1 MVSETQPET
10 QETSNTAASSEP
22 GGAPAAVPTNPS
34 ETATASETAGTK
46 TNETPRTETSE
57 TTENHDSPLSDA
69 QLRDWREAALGGGLP
84 QPYLPRWQPLR
95 AGVVNLWE
103 FDVAEYWY
111 AGGWA
116 QLTGRNETGKSS
128 LMALTTLI
136 PWLADTSSDKID
148 TLGRSGKQFSYYV
161 RPTGTG
167 ADRRETVAG
176 VSHGWLWVEYG
187 RVDETGPKF
196 FTTLLY
202 ASARDASQKVT
213 LTWAT
218 CEGARVRKGLGLAH
232 GLDVNT
238 AKMVEAATPGYVN
251 YPTAAAYKN
260 AVANTL
266 LDGSVEKL
274 EMIGKILKVTRTPK
288 LGAQL
293 EVNFIST
300 QIRAALPPLRRQEID
315 ALAQGWDQ
323 LDKMRQDVEL
333 TKQAAGAITNFV
345 RRRWIPWKQSVLRLH
360 ADQVASRQ
368 TEFDQVTKDETVA
381 KTRLETSVAREEAL
395 VSELTATRTEREA
408 AAQRIKALL
417 ESAAFQEATQR
428 IAAAENAKREAS
440 RQEAA
445 AREAEAA
452 TGEKEA
458 DFSRAEAQLQAARS
472 EHEKAAA
479 GLAETERDLRRHA
492 REVGVEPQETTPGD
506 VAGDAGDT
514 AAGVAESAGA
524 ESGAESGAGTE
535 SATGGTTVGNAV
547 APGTAKIFGGK
558 YAATSELDGEWLDQ
572 ALVERGRVV
581 TQGLSLAKAAG
592 ETAAAATLA
601 EKRADDAREAA
612 AGARDKA
619 ETTWSEAEKLRDD
632 LVLRLRDWAGDTVA
646 GDGFELPFHEVPS
659 GDLAKSPD
667 GEPAPHE
674 GGRNPLYGGLASAKT
689 LVESWIDA
697 LPRRAGAD
705 ADAEPAEDT
714 ANPDDSGAARKAGRS
729 ANSAARLS
737 ALAREQWFE
746 PRRNLLTETRRDLRN
761 REKKTSSRI
770 SELTA
775 RITELENTAT
785 QPPAAPTLWTRR
797 SREEQPGA
805 PLWRLLNPVAEAQ
818 PDTTAGRELAAVEA
832 ALSAMGLLDAWVD
845 ERGVPQELDTFV
857 MAPHA
862 AAANQNKP
870 KLSRVLTVA
879 AEAGKLAPIVSRVLE
894 AIVWVADTAPLPEG
908 VMAVAADGRWQ
919 MGALSGQA
927 ASAHGHSEWIGEAAR
942 VAQRRRLV
950 AQCEAERVE
959 LNAQLEALRETLL
972 AVETQVK
979 NLETRWA
986 GLPSEALL
994 RETLVRAETL
1004 DGTAGD
1010 LEEQASRVEQTAA
1023 RARAAADSAQ
1033 AEVLNFCNTQ
1043 GLPTTSEELQRY
1055 RGDIATVQ
1063 GALRLWERERA
1074 EVRRL
1079 AETVAAAT
1087 TEARLREVALENARA
1102 KQRRA
1107 AEAAT
1112 KAQVFAEELARS
1124 IEADDSALLQQKE
1137 TLESRETELRERE
1150 DALGAQRSEV
1160 AWERGQAEAQL
1171 AHCETRRVEAAA
1183 QREKAMA
1190 EFRRVVQRGMAE
1202 NIGLELEAADTDTIQ
1217 GVRTQCA
1224 QIRREIT
1231 PRNWDTSTDAAGR
1244 HETNSRL
1251 MNRLRNA
1258 IKDAAR
1264 ELRAELLAGGRELT
1278 IHDDD
1283 GLGGL
1288 DGPAGLDGQLL
1299 RAVVRV
1305 DAQGHEEEVDRAV
1318 ATLGAKVQEIEALYD
1333 DKVRETLDQLL
1344 GSTFLEHMRT
1354 QIAQSQNLIKSINKV
1369 LSEHRTA
1376 TDKTTLH
1383 IALVP
1388 GQNAPVVEAIT
1399 GSRLVDPEV
1408 ERSVRD
1414 FLREKVDEAKR
1425 SAEDA
1430 GVVEWGDTLAELLDY
1445 RSWFDIRLE
1454 RRFGSGQRS
1463 PLTARS
1469 FSELSGGARA
1479 IMVMA
1484 PLLAAL
1490 SALYR
1495 EIPLA
1500 PHPLWLDE
1508 AFDGLDAANRSMVMS
1523 MLRSFDLDVLVVGPG
1538 HLVNVAAVPLAAIYQ
1553 VIRAPE
1559 PLPGASLTL
1568 ALWSGNSLEHL
1579 TYSFTPPSLG
1589 GSEGSVGS
1597 VGSVGA
1603 GVHEVP
1609 APDSSK
1615 SPEGML
1621 L

>member
-1 MVSETQPET
+1 MVTEEHPET
-10 QETSNTAASSEP
+10 ETPATRAAS
-22 GGAPAAVPTNPS
+22 AAEESQAKPS
-34 ETATASETAGTK
+34 ETPATGATESAAA
-46 TNETPRTETSE
+46 ETSATE
-57 TTENHDSPLSDA
+57 GITTSENMGGNNSPLSDA
-69 QLRDWREAALGGGLP
+69 QLREWREAATSGGFP
-84 QPYLPRWQPLR
+84 QPYLERWQPLR

-161 RPTGTG
+161 RPTGKG

-187 RVDETGPKF
+187 RMGEAGSEF

-202 ASARDASQKVT
+202 AASRDATQKVA
-213 LTWAT
+213 LTWGT
-218 CEGARVRKGLGLAH
+218 CEGARVREGLVLAH

-260 AVANTL
+260 ALANTL
-266 LDGSVEKL
+266 LDGNVEKL

-293 EVNFIST
+293 EVRFISD
-300 QIRAALPPLRRQEID
+300 QLRAALPPLRRQEID

-333 TKQAAGAITNFV
+333 TKQAASAITGFV
-345 RRRWIPWKQSVLRLH
+345 RRRWVPWKQAVLRLH

-368 TEFDQVTKDETVA
+368 TEFDQVTKDENEA
-381 KTRLETSVAREEAL
+381 KARLEASVARETAL
-395 VSELTATRTEREA
+395 VDELTAARIEREA
-408 AAQRIKALL
+408 TSERIKALL
-417 ESAAFQEATQR
+417 ESAVFQEATQR
-428 IAAAENAKREAS
+428 IAAAENAKREAT
-440 RQEAA
+440 RQAAA
-445 AREAEAA
+445 AREAGAA
-452 TGEKEA
+452 TAEKEA
-458 DFSRAEAQLQAARS
+458 DFERAGAHLETARTS
-472 EHEKAAA
+472 HEKAAA
-479 GLAETERDLRRHA
+479 GLAETERDLRRRA
-492 REVGVEPQETTPGD
+492 REVGVEARETQVVGAGAKMAGTAESTGIGVAGFRAAGD
-506 VAGDAGDT
+506 VA
-514 AAGVAESAGA
+514 AAGTAGV
-524 ESGAESGAGTE
+524 SRGKSGAGE
-535 SATGGTTVGNAV
+535 
-547 APGTAKIFGGK
+547 I
-558 YAATSELDGEWLDQ
+558 DGEWLDQ

-581 TQGLSLAKAAG
+581 KQGLGLAKMAG
-592 ETAAAATLA
+592 QQAAAATLA

-612 AGARDKA
+612 TGARNKA
-619 ETTWSEAEKLRDD
+619 EIAWGEAEKLRDN
-632 LVLRLRDWAGDTVA
+632 LVLALREWAEGTIA
-646 GDGFELPFHEVPS
+646 EEGFVVPFHEVPS
-659 GDLAKSPD
+659 GDSAKRRE

-674 GGRNPLYGGLASAKT
+674 AENAPLYDKLASAKT
-689 LVESWIDA
+689 LVESWIDT
-697 LPRRAGAD
+697 LPTRVG
-705 ADAEPAEDT
+705 
-714 ANPDDSGAARKAGRS
+714 DSGAAESASEDGAVDAAEAKATRAGGKS
-729 ANSAARLS
+729 ANADTRLG
-737 ALAREQWFE
+737 ALARELWFE
-746 PRRNLLTETRRDLRN
+746 PRRGRLTETRRELHA
-761 REKKTSSRI
+761 REKETSGHI
-770 SELTA
+770 SELSA
-775 RITELENTAT
+775 KIAELENTQT
-785 QPPAAPTLWTRR
+785 QPPTAPSLWSRR
-797 SREEQPGA
+797 ERTGQPGA
-805 PLWRLLNPVAEAQ
+805 PLWRLLNPVAQGSKDGAHES
-818 PDTTAGRELAAVEA
+818 LAAVEA
-832 ALSAMGLLDAWVD
+832 ALAAMGLLDAWVD
-845 ERGVPQELDTFV
+845 AQGVPKELDTFV
-857 MAPHA
+857 MAPHETGTKRDQP
-862 AAANQNKP
+862 N
-870 KLSRVLTVA
+870 LSSILSVA
-879 AEAGKLAPIVSRVLE
+879 DEAGELAPTVQKVLE
-894 AIVWVADTAPLPEG
+894 AIAWVAGDAPLPEG
-908 VMAVAADGRWQ
+908 AAAIAADGRWQ
-919 MGALSGQA
+919 MGTLSGQA

-942 VAQRRRLV
+942 EAQRRRLI
-950 AQCEAERVE
+950 AGCEAQRAE
-959 LNAQLEALRETLL
+959 LIARREALREALL
-972 AVETQVK
+972 AVEAQVK
-979 NLETRWA
+979 GLEALWA
-986 GLPSEALL
+986 GLPNDSAL

-1004 DGTAGD
+1004 DGAAGD
-1010 LEEQASRVEQTAA
+1010 LEEQAARVETEAA
-1023 RARAAADSAQ
+1023 SARAAADSAA
-1033 AEVLNFCNTQ
+1033 AEVLNFCNAHS
-1043 GLPTTSEELQRY
+1043 LPAAEEELLAY
-1055 RGDIATVQ
+1055 RGDITAVQ
-1063 GALRLWERERA
+1063 GALQLWVRERA
-1074 EVRRL
+1074 EVSRL
-1079 AETVAAAT
+1079 DEVVAAA
-1087 TEARLREVALENARA
+1087 
-1102 KQRRA
+1102 A
-1107 AEAAT
+1107 AEAQLRDDALT
-1112 KAQVFAEELARS
+1112 SAREKQRQAEEAARKAQVFAEELARS

-1137 TLESRETELRERE
+1137 SLEAREVELRERE
-1150 DALGAQRSEV
+1150 DTLGASRSEV

-1171 AHCETRRVEAAA
+1171 AHCETRRREAADS
-1183 QREKAMA
+1183 REKAIA
-1190 EFRRVVQRGMAE
+1190 GFRRIVEQGMAS
-1202 NIGLELEAADTDTIQ
+1202 NIGLELEDAEADTIQ
-1217 GVRTQCA
+1217 GVRAQCA
-1224 QIRREIT
+1224 QIRREVT
-1231 PRNWDTSTDAAGR
+1231 PRSWNTSANTTER
-1244 HETNSRL
+1244 HEANLRL
-1251 MNRLRNA
+1251 MNRARNA

-1264 ELRAELLAGGRELT
+1264 DLRTELLAGGRELT
-1278 IHDDD
+1278 IHDDED
-1283 GLGGL
+1283 GE
-1288 DGPAGLDGQLL
+1288 LL
-1299 RAVVRV
+1299 RALVRV
-1305 DAQGHEEEVDRAV
+1305 DAQGREEEVDQAV
-1318 ATLGAKVQEIEALYD
+1318 ATLGAKVAEIEALYD
-1333 DKVRETLDQLL
+1333 EKVRETLDQLL

-1388 GQNAPVVEAIT
+1388 DQNVPVVEAIT

-1408 ERSVRD
+1408 ERSVRE

-1430 GVVEWGDTLAELLDY
+1430 GVVEWGDTLADLLDY

-1454 RRFGSGQRS
+1454 RRFGAGQRS

-1589 GSEGSVGS
+1589 GAG
-1597 VGSVGA
+1597 GA
-1603 GVHEVP
+1603 GGDEDATGGAGARGSGHRATSPNSGTSP
-1609 APDSSK
+1609 AD
-1615 SPEGML
+1615 GML